1 MLEYIF
7 HDLEKHLDLKASKVE
22 NGLLGPFLIQINDQT
37 DVWIKEL
44 NPGFVLKSVISPLI
58 IGVDKETLFIYLMKA
73 NFIGQGTGGG
83 VIALDPDEKFLT
95 LSLIIPYE
103 VNYRIFRDR
112 LEDFINYLEFWKSEL
127 NRLENQSR
135 GAV

>member
-7 HDLEKHLDLKASKVE
+7 IELEKHLGLKATKVE
-22 NGLLGPFLIQINDQT
+22 KGHLGSYLIKIGSDI

-44 NPGFVLKSVISPLI
+44 NSGLTFKSVIAPLE
-58 IGVDKETLFIYLMKA
+58 GDGELETLFTYLMKA

-83 VIALDPDEKFLT
+83 IIALDPDEKFLT

-112 LEDFINYLEFWKSEL
+112 LEDFLNYLEFWQSEL
-127 NRLENQSR
+127 KRLGTRQI
-135 GAV
+135 

>member
-1 MLEYIF
+1 MLEHIF
-7 HDLEKHLDLKASKVE
+7 YELEKHLDLKASKVE
-22 NGLLGPFLIQINDQT
+22 KGLLGPYLLQINPEI

-44 NPGFVLKSVISPLI
+44 QTGIVLKSVVLPLSTDL
-58 IGVDKETLFIYLMKA
+58 DKETLFTYLMKA

-127 NRLENQSR
+127 KRLETRQI
-135 GAV
+135 